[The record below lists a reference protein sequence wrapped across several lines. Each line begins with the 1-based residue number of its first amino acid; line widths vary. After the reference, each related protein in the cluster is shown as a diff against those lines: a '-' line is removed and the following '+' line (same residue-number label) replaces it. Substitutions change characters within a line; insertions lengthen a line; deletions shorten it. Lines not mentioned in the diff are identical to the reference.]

1 VVSLSRFSFPVIS
14 AGVLAGSVLAV
25 GALAACGPS
34 DEVVQQCIDQCLAAS
49 GCPGATDSCPDLC
62 ENERSFSNDIECSSE
77 YESML
82 DCMDTA
88 PDVCDQF
95 GWCPEEVSTYFACF
109 GNYCTANPDDPNCGP
124 SNQGGSAQSE

>member
-1 VVSLSRFSFPVIS
+1 VVSLSRFPILS
-14 AGVLAGSVLAV
+14 AGVVAASLLAFGS
-25 GALAACGPS
+25 LAACGAS

-49 GCPGATDSCPDLC
+49 GCPDAPTGCPDLC
-62 ENERSFSNDIECSSE
+62 ETERAFSNDIGCDGE

-95 GWCPEEVSTYFACF
+95 GWCPDEVSTYFACF
-109 GNYCTANPDDPNCGP
+109 GDYCAANPTDPECGTSTEGAP
-124 SNQGGSAQSE
+124 